1 MIIADRLKNTNR
13 AEYLLYMWQVEDL
26 IRAFQF
32 NSERLAKDYVS
43 QFQLTPE
50 QRAQTEKWYDNICN
64 MMISEG
70 VKEKGHT
77 QICKNILQQL
87 VELNHQLLESQK
99 FPYYKQMYFKVL
111 PYIVE
116 LRQKFGGSEQQG
128 ELETCFDTLYGV
140 MMLRLQH
147 KPISEGTTQAAH
159 DISAFLGQLSDYYF
173 ADKKEPI
180 EF

>member
-32 NSERLAKDYVS
+32 NSERIAKDYVS

-99 FPYYKQMYFKVL
+99 FPYYKQMYFFSHL
-111 PYIVE
+111 
-116 LRQKFGGSEQQG
+116 S
-128 ELETCFDTLYGV
+128 
-140 MMLRLQH
+140 
-147 KPISEGTTQAAH
+147 S
-159 DISAFLGQLSDYYF
+159 DIF
-173 ADKKEPI
+173 I
-180 EF
+180 